1 MPDSDNFLLILFSR
15 AMVNSFTTRSQAL
28 IDIIFFVPLGS
39 FTHALHFDMTTMSG
53 VLTNL
58 QFFVI
63 LLPLVLDHLQEQ
75 HGVLEAPTGHI
86 VRDWVLHEDL
96 DALHLELRVVRC
108 PLVELILLLLYDL
121 PLEGGD
127 DVLRGHGDTTV
138 RLH

>member
-1 MPDSDNFLLILFSR
+1 MRKYLR
-15 AMVNSFTTRSQAL
+15 
-28 IDIIFFVPLGS
+28 
-39 FTHALHFDMTTMSG
+39 HFDMTTMSG

-75 HGVLEAPTGHI
+75 HCVLEAPTGHI
-86 VRDWVLHEDL
+86 VRDWVLHEDF